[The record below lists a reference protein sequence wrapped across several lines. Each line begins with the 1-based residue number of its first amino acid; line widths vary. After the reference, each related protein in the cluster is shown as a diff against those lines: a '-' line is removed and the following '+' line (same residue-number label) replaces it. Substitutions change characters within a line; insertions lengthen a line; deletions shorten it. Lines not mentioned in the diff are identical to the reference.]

1 MRYIL
6 GEPDEKVMDMFRV
19 VNESI
24 WQSIKMVK
32 PGVNARD
39 LINDIDDHIEARD
52 IYLRE
57 KAIYQTTGHLSGFD
71 MDEGR
76 LVRIKIL
83 F

>member
-1 MRYIL
+1 
-6 GEPDEKVMDMFRV
+6 MFRV
-19 VNESI
+19 VIVN

-57 KAIYQTTGHLSGFD
+57 KAIYQTTGSFKWL
-71 MDEGR
+71 
-76 LVRIKIL
+76 
-83 F
+83 